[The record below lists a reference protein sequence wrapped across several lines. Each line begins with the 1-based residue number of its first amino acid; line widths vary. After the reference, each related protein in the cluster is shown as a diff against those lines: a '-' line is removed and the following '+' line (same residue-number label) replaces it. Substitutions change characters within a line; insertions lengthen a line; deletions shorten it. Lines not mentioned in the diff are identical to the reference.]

1 MSSFRRVVIS
11 SGVSSQLLCFA
22 RALLERRPILVLDEA
37 TSNLDADSDA
47 RIQRL
52 LRRTLT
58 NTTLLTVAHRLATVI
73 DFDTILVLG
82 RGELLEQGAPS
93 ELLSRP
99 GGQLAGMV
107 AALGG
112 ADALLASRGSMDD
125 ETD

>member
-1 MSSFRRVVIS
+1 MSS
-11 SGVSSQLLCFA
+11 GGGSSQLLCFA

-52 LRRTLT
+52 LRRSLT

-82 RGELLEQGAPS
+82 RGELLEQV
-93 ELLSRP
+93 R
-99 GGQLAGMV
+99 
-107 AALGG
+107 
-112 ADALLASRGSMDD
+112 
-125 ETD
+125 

>member
-1 MSSFRRVVIS
+1 MPRTPSLDVTDETFDSFRHFV
-11 SGVSSQLLCFA
+11 GGGGSSQLLCFA

-52 LRRTLT
+52 LRRSLT

-82 RGELLEQGAPS
+82 RGELLEQV
-93 ELLSRP
+93 R
-99 GGQLAGMV
+99 
-107 AALGG
+107 
-112 ADALLASRGSMDD
+112 
-125 ETD
+125 

>member
-1 MSSFRRVVIS
+1 LLLIGADCLALPLLTSLTKPSTHFVIS
-11 SGVSSQLLCFA
+11 SGGSSQLLCFA

-52 LRRTLT
+52 LRRSLT

-82 RGELLEQGAPS
+82 RGELLEQV
-93 ELLSRP
+93 R
-99 GGQLAGMV
+99 
-107 AALGG
+107 
-112 ADALLASRGSMDD
+112 
-125 ETD
+125 